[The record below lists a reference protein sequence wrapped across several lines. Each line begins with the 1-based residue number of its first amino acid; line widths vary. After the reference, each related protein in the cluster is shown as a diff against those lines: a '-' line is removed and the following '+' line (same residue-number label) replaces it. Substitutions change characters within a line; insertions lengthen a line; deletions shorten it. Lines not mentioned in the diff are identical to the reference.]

1 MRIGIDVTWLKPSK
15 SGGVESYFRNLLD
28 GFVELEDQNEYIL
41 LMAED
46 NISSFKRYTNDPRIT
61 LIKCRTNANDVI
73 KHLLWQNL
81 HEWKIFKQY
90 RVDLCF
96 FPVYEMPVFKFNRLK
111 TITTIHDIQ
120 AYHFPEYFPKME
132 NIWYRIGWRATIKNS
147 DKVVAISDFTKK
159 DLQEHFPRANNLI
172 RIHNPIVL
180 NDNQKENFDK
190 IKNKYAIEKNGY
202 YYTVCSLHKHKNL
215 ITLIKVIEK
224 IIREDINI
232 PKKLVIS
239 GVSGPNKE
247 SLVNMIKDKSLTDH
261 VILTK
266 FVSNEERNCLI
277 ENCYAFLFPSLFEGF
292 GMPPVE
298 AMMLGARVVSTK
310 ETSLYEVTKNRCN
323 YVENPTDVNE
333 WISQLSKINSEE
345 LKKLSFPEYS
355 KKNIAREYLNEF
367 YKLVLKKGE

>member
-1 MRIGIDVTWLKPSK
+1 
-15 SGGVESYFRNLLD
+15 
-28 GFVELEDQNEYIL
+28 
-41 LMAED
+41 
-46 NISSFKRYTNDPRIT
+46 
-61 LIKCRTNANDVI
+61 
-73 KHLLWQNL
+73 
-81 HEWKIFKQY
+81 
-90 RVDLCF
+90 
-96 FPVYEMPVFKFNRLK
+96 
-111 TITTIHDIQ
+111 
-120 AYHFPEYFPKME
+120 ME

-345 LKKLSFPEYS
+345 PKKLSFPEYS

>member
-28 GFVELEDQNEYIL
+28 GFLELKDRNEYIL

-46 NISSFKRYTNDPRIT
+46 NIASFEKYANDSRIS
-61 LIKCRTNANDVI
+61 LIECKTKANDVI
-73 KHLLWQNL
+73 KHLLWQNI
-81 HEWKIFKQY
+81 HQWKIFKQLK
-90 RVDLCF
+90 VDICF
-96 FPVYEMPVFKFNRLK
+96 FPVYEMPVFKLNHLK

-132 NIWYRIGWRATIKNS
+132 NIWYRIGWKYAIKNS
-147 DKVVAISDFTKK
+147 DKVVAISDFTKN
-159 DLQEHFPRANNLI
+159 DLKEHFPYAENLI

-180 NDNQKENFDK
+180 NDIQKENFGE
-190 IKNKYAIEKNGY
+190 IKNKYGIEKNGY

-224 IIREDINI
+224 IIREDISL

-239 GVSGPNKE
+239 GVSGPNKDD
-247 SLVNMIKDKSLTDH
+247 LVNMIMKKGLNNNI
-261 VILTK
+261 ILTK

-310 ETSLYEVTKNRCN
+310 ETSLLEVTQNKCN
-323 YVENPTDVNE
+323 YVDNPTNVDE
-333 WISQLSKINSEE
+333 WISQLIRVKSEE
-345 LKKLSFPEYS
+345 PKKLSFPEYS
-355 KKNIAREYLNEF
+355 KQNIAMEYLNEF